1 MSVLW
6 VAMTGPDRSHLV
18 NSAGVFDMMRHA
30 VAEVDR
36 IGFGVVIRLEFQKTW
51 EPAAKRRVVYENL
64 N

>member
-18 NSAGVFDMMRHA
+18 NSAGVFDRMRDA
-30 VAEVDR
+30 VAEIDR
-36 IGFGVVIRLEFQKTW
+36 AGIGVVIRLDFPKTW
-51 EPAAKRRVVYENL
+51 EPAADSRIVYEKL